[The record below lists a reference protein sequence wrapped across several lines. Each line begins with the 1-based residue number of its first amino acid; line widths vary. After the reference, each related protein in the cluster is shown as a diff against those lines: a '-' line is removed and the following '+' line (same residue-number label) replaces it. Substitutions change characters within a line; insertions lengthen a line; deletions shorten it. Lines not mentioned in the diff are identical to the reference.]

1 MIVTCDHCGAR
12 YKLDESRVSGR
23 GAKITCPRCK
33 HVFVVYRE
41 QEAEIQAASGLAMM
55 GLFATEEGLQPRW
68 MGLSGDPITTGSPIT
83 LPEGASVVDV

>member
-12 YKLDESRVSGR
+12 YKLDESRISGR

-41 QEAEIQAASGLAMM
+41 QEAEIEPQARAVGGDVMH
-55 GLFATEEGLQPRW
+55 RW
-68 MGLSGDPITTGSPIT
+68 IRARI
-83 LPEGASVVDV
+83 